1 MTRTLARGIS
11 LPTASGMST
20 TNPFAAG
27 AGLNAARTA
36 SSNPPAEAPIVQSA
50 PKDAP
55 SGRPQPKAFEKVR
68 SATVP
73 IEGQPPVQPLVSK
86 S

>member
-1 MTRTLARGIS
+1 M
-11 LPTASGMST
+11 PMASGKST

-27 AGLNAARTA
+27 AGLNIALTG
-36 SSNPPAEAPIVQSA
+36 SSILPAEAPIVPSA

-73 IEGQPPVQPLVSK
+73 IEGQPLVQPLVSK